1 MHEPDCEAAL
11 TLEPRTQ
18 LCLHRHPDLLYN
30 GIIDLVQRH
39 LQSESS
45 YRIEPAFPPSSF
57 LGSSDAPAS
66 VSGSASGSSSG
77 SSSSGGKVAGSVNGH
92 APAASTSAGASQ
104 ARKADG
110 YAHAGNGSRIARA
123 MEGETFLDA
132 MKGTW
137 EDHKTCMRKLRDIL
151 KYMVGGNVP

>member
-1 MHEPDCEAAL
+1 M
-11 TLEPRTQ
+11 Q

-57 LGSSDAPAS
+57 LGSSDAPAG
-66 VSGSASGSSSG
+66 VTGSASGSSGSG
-77 SSSSGGKVAGSVNGH
+77 SGKGKGAGSVNGR
-92 APAASTSAGASQ
+92 APAVSTSAGAPQ
-104 ARKADG
+104 ARQADG
-110 YAHAGNGSRIARA
+110 YAHAGSGSRIARA

-151 KYMVGGNVP
+151 KYMVGCDRSWKDLAFNPD

>member
-1 MHEPDCEAAL
+1 MEPGREAGL

-57 LGSSDAPAS
+57 LGSSDVPAG
-66 VSGSASGSSSG
+66 VTGSASGSGGGGSSG
-77 SSSSGGKVAGSVNGH
+77 SSKGVVNGR
-92 APAASTSAGASQ
+92 APAASTSAGPSQ
-104 ARKADG
+104 SRQADG
-110 YAHAGNGSRIARA
+110 YPHAGSGSRIARA
-123 MEGETFLDA
+123 LEGETFLDA

-151 KYMVGGNVP
+151 KYMVGARQ